1 MKKIISS
8 ILGSL
13 ILSGGIVS
21 CTDMLEEYNPG
32 GGTMDQY
39 AETDNYIAFVNQC
52 YFAMTRYFYGT
63 ADGTSSWGH
72 KPCQQDIWLS
82 LKRKRTSGHQR
93 LTS

>member
-52 YFAMTRYFYGT
+52 YFAMTRYLRYCRWHIIMGKATSPVSRIYG
-63 ADGTSSWGH
+63 
-72 KPCQQDIWLS
+72 S
-82 LKRKRTSGHQR
+82 L
-93 LTS
+93 

>member
-39 AETDNYIAFVNQC
+39 AETDNYLRAIDDE
-52 YFAMTRYFYGT
+52 R
-63 ADGTSSWGH
+63 WREI
-72 KPCQQDIWLS
+72 P
-82 LKRKRTSGHQR
+82 
-93 LTS
+93 